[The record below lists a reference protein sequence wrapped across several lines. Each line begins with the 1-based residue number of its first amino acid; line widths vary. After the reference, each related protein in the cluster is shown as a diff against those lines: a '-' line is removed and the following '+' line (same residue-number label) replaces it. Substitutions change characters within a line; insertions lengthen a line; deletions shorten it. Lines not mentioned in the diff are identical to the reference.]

1 MIKFKDMKAI
11 TDFLLYDAGHNT
23 VYWVDGTLQARRYVV
38 GIDKQGP
45 YIHDTKL
52 NTKHPL
58 TEAYL
63 PKLKILD

>member
-1 MIKFKDMKAI
+1 MIRFKSIKEL
-11 TDFLLYDAGHNT
+11 TYFLLYDDGKNK
-23 VYWVDGTLQARRYVV
+23 VYWLDGTVQTRRYVV

-45 YIHDTKL
+45 FIHDTKL

-63 PKLKILD
+63 PKLRILD

>member
-11 TDFLLYDAGHNT
+11 TNFLLYDVGNNT
-23 VYWVDGTLQARRYVV
+23 VYWLDGTIQTRRYVV

-58 TEAYL
+58 TAAYL
-63 PKLKILD
+63 PKLRILD